1 MMAEPHVKAP
11 AFPQVFVSYS
21 RSDVDQVLSIAQQ
34 LERAGVSIWR
44 DNDGILGGHY
54 YGAEIVHA
62 LAHSKVVLIM
72 CSEAA
77 FRSDNVHREI
87 LLTWEYYH
95 RTYVPVW
102 LSPRVEIPERFRYCL
117 VGCQPIEVHGKL
129 PEHWLP
135 RLLAALE
142 ALGAGPSVPTVSN
155 QAAGTDRAGRRKGG
169 PNFAPGDRPL
179 PGADWELVRLLGKGG
194 YGEVWLARNPD
205 LPGQEPVAL
214 KFCFDLDAKAK
225 ELLRHEADMV
235 LRAQRSA
242 GAAGMVPLLH
252 TYLKNDPPCLEYP
265 YIEGGTLVALIDD
278 ARQSGTGLTPL
289 AVQGLVEQI
298 ARIVGA
304 VHRATPQLVHRDLKP
319 SNVLVSRG
327 ADNQPVIRV
336 TDFGIGGIVAR
347 PLLDRSR
354 SGYSLQENLSAILT
368 GAYTPLYASPQQI
381 QGSKPDPTDDVY
393 SLGVIWY
400 QLLIGDLTAPAPTG
414 RMWVRSLKERGM
426 TDAAIELL
434 MDTME
439 TSPEHRPAD
448 GAALAERLRELI
460 EAETAS
466 TSMPRAT
473 PTVTTITPEPP
484 APAPSI
490 PESGPAV
497 SALAPAEQR
506 PLPDIPPIATSPMS
520 ASSAGSGDARGETPS
535 VIAKFLRSP
544 ATTVSPAP
552 TAKAA
557 GSRPALQTIE
567 AGSAAS
573 SEMLYVLLAI
583 QTLITWIFP
592 LACLLN
598 LNGPHRYIP
607 DTPEGMAPGL
617 MAIAVGLV
625 IAGTASSVV
634 SFRRGSSW
642 GLTLGSSAV
651 LMCLSG
657 GFMVLTSRT
666 AHDDPHRFVSVGI
679 MAFLYPIALLPLLGW
694 FMWREWRPKTAELQP
709 AAQVPQLSV
718 LAAVQLAAVLCCVAL
733 RWRFGTGGYSEYHS
747 SLAMSEVILW
757 LIASLAGAA
766 SAWIA
771 WNTGFRR
778 WAIAGIS
785 APAFTL
791 LFLFLPAMVG
801 WKFEEPLLSLNPAYY
816 ALTLPAL
823 LHLIIG
829 GLPAVRRRFS
839 PAAGGP

>member
-1 MMAEPHVKAP
+1 MAQPQVKAP

-72 CSEAA
+72 CSEEA

-117 VGCQPIEVHGKL
+117 VGCQPIEVHGKT

-142 ALGAGPSVPTVSN
+142 ALGAGPSVPTVSS
-155 QAAGTDRAGRRKGG
+155 QAAGTDRAGRRIGG

-265 YIEGGTLVALIDD
+265 YIEGGTLVTLIDD

-289 AVQGLVEQI
+289 EVQGLVEQI

-327 ADNQPVIRV
+327 ANGQPVIRV

-347 PLLDRSR
+347 PLLERSR

-400 QLLIGDLTAPAPTG
+400 QLLTGDLTAPAPTG
-414 RMWVRSLKERGM
+414 RMWVRPLKERGM

-439 TSPEHRPAD
+439 TSPEHRPA
-448 GAALAERLRELI
+448 
-460 EAETAS
+460 
-466 TSMPRAT
+466 
-473 PTVTTITPEPP
+473 
-484 APAPSI
+484 
-490 PESGPAV
+490 
-497 SALAPAEQR
+497 
-506 PLPDIPPIATSPMS
+506 
-520 ASSAGSGDARGETPS
+520 
-535 VIAKFLRSP
+535 
-544 ATTVSPAP
+544 
-552 TAKAA
+552 
-557 GSRPALQTIE
+557 
-567 AGSAAS
+567 
-573 SEMLYVLLAI
+573 
-583 QTLITWIFP
+583 
-592 LACLLN
+592 
-598 LNGPHRYIP
+598 
-607 DTPEGMAPGL
+607 
-617 MAIAVGLV
+617 
-625 IAGTASSVV
+625 
-634 SFRRGSSW
+634 
-642 GLTLGSSAV
+642 
-651 LMCLSG
+651 
-657 GFMVLTSRT
+657 
-666 AHDDPHRFVSVGI
+666 
-679 MAFLYPIALLPLLGW
+679 
-694 FMWREWRPKTAELQP
+694 
-709 AAQVPQLSV
+709 
-718 LAAVQLAAVLCCVAL
+718 
-733 RWRFGTGGYSEYHS
+733 
-747 SLAMSEVILW
+747 
-757 LIASLAGAA
+757 
-766 SAWIA
+766 
-771 WNTGFRR
+771 
-778 WAIAGIS
+778 
-785 APAFTL
+785 
-791 LFLFLPAMVG
+791 
-801 WKFEEPLLSLNPAYY
+801 
-816 ALTLPAL
+816 
-823 LHLIIG
+823 
-829 GLPAVRRRFS
+829 
-839 PAAGGP
+839 